1 MVSGPR
7 PVISPGV
14 KISSM
19 VSGFVGVIGCVS
31 ECCANKLPI
40 RERRKAR
47 LMTHGFRVFTRDL
60 TENEKMKCR
69 RFNRRRTKE
78 CTPENSRVHYAPNS
92 DCERRAAEIRRLP
105 GSGRLES
112 PCQENSAD
120 PRAKINQLNAPRY
133 RKPAEVASCR

>member
-19 VSGFVGVIGCVS
+19 VNGFVGVIGCVS
-31 ECCANKLPI
+31 DCCANKLPI

-69 RFNRRRTKE
+69 RFNRGEPKSVHRRTRM
-78 CTPENSRVHYAPNS
+78 CTMPQTQTANGGQPQA
-92 DCERRAAEIRRLP
+92 
-105 GSGRLES
+105 
-112 PCQENSAD
+112 
-120 PRAKINQLNAPRY
+120 
-133 RKPAEVASCR
+133 